1 MVALRKR
8 RKRTTK
14 KRPEKLWYAIYV
26 ILNHITNE
34 KYLGFTRCP
43 TKDYVIALGKRF
55 DFHIKRAE
63 THNDTIIC
71 QNIRKYGKDKFQI
84 VFLEHVQGKQNT
96 LNREKELIK
105 TGNYV
110 LNMIH
115 TTTPRKMT
123 YKSTLKR
130 LGLPTDRIPAH
141 PGVLI
146 AEDYLPQY
154 DVTVEQFADY
164 LKFSVE
170 QFNNFLKG
178 GLDLDITRAIALSK
192 LFGTTIK
199 FWLNLQE
206 AYDLSVAIHKIN
218 MDDFKDIPRL
228 KVKELKEKTT

>member
-8 RKRTTK
+8 KKRTAK

-26 ILNHITNE
+26 ILNHVTNE

-43 TKDYVIALGKRF
+43 TKDYVAALGKRF
-55 DFHIKRAE
+55 DFHVKRAI
-63 THNDTIIC
+63 THDDTLIC

-84 VFLEHVQGKQNT
+84 VFLEHVQGKQNA
-96 LNREKELIK
+96 LDREKELIK
-105 TGNYV
+105 TGDYV

-115 TTTPRKMT
+115 TAAPRKIT
-123 YKSTLKR
+123 YRTVLRR
-130 LGLPTDRIPAH
+130 LGLPTHQIAVH

-146 AEDYLPQY
+146 AEEYLPQY

-170 QFNNFLKG
+170 QLNNFLKG
-178 GLDLDITRAIALSK
+178 NCGLGITQAIALSK

-218 MDDFKDIPRL
+218 MDDFKDIPKL
-228 KVKELKEKTT
+228 KAKEQG